1 MPQDDVLA
9 FFKQG
14 LITGGRRPGKKFSH
28 MSFFDTLAE
37 MMVLLFAILCGFAA
51 NRLGILGGETDQRIS
66 KLLLNVTM
74 PAMILGAVCTGETL
88 PEPSVVLGVLKVS
101 LVFYALEFAF
111 ALAVPPVLGGTP
123 GQKGVW
129 RYTLTFP
136 NVGFI
141 GYPVAVALFG
151 PEALFYAVILVLP
164 FNLLSFTLG
173 PLMLAGAR
181 RFSLRQMLSPCVAA
195 SVAALILALAR
206 LRPPEM
212 VGEALEFVGGVT
224 VPLSLMF
231 VGSLLAGLSLGR
243 LLASPRLWALTAV
256 RLLAMPVALFPI
268 LRAMG
273 TETMILGIAITQM
286 AMPAAVN
293 GSLLCMEYGGDAECM
308 AQITFVST
316 LASIVTIPI
325 VAALLL

>member
-1 MPQDDVLA
+1 
-9 FFKQG
+9 
-14 LITGGRRPGKKFSH
+14 
-28 MSFFDTLAE
+28 MSFLDTFSE
-37 MMVLLFAILCGFAA
+37 MLVLLFAILCGYAA
-51 NRLGILGGETDQRIS
+51 NRWGILGGETDKKIS
-66 KLLLNVTM
+66 KLLLNITM

-88 PEPSVVLGVLKVS
+88 PEVSVVLGVLRVA
-101 LVFYALEFAF
+101 LVFYTMEFAF
-111 ALAVPPVLGGTP
+111 ALVIPPLLGGGP

-129 RYTLTFP
+129 RYGLVFP

-173 PLMLAGAR
+173 PLMLTGVK
-181 RFSLRQMLSPCVAA
+181 RFSLRQMLSPCVV
-195 SVAALILALAR
+195 SSLAALFLALAR
-206 LRPPEM
+206 VRPPEM
-212 VGEALEFVGGVT
+212 VGEAMEFAGSIT

-231 VGSLLAGLSLGR
+231 VGSMLAGLPMGR
-243 LLASPRLWALTAV
+243 LLASPRLWALTVV
-256 RLLAMPVALFPI
+256 RLLVMPVALFPL

-286 AMPAAVN
+286 AMPVAVN
-293 GSLLCMEYGGDAECM
+293 GSLLSMEYGGDTECM

-316 LASIVTIPI
+316 LASIVTIPM
-325 VAALLL
+325 VASLLL